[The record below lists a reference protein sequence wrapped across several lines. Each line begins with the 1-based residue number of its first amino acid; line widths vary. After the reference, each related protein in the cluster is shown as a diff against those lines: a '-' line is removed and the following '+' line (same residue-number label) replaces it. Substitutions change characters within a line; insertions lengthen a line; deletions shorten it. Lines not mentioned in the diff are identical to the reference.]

1 MAEELIKKTLIL
13 DILDILKHHSDV
25 DHTLSQKDIEQ
36 ILESE
41 YGVTADRKAI
51 KRNLDALQNKYSRL
65 IKCGKIIKRSRLNKE
80 TGECED
86 NDLMSDFYYDS
97 IFTDGEL
104 QLLIESVIASEFI
117 PYNHGKELITK
128 LSGLRSKYFSSKVRS
143 ITRLSLNKTKNQ
155 QLFLSIE
162 LLDEAIRK
170 NKKISFKY
178 IEYGTDKK
186 EHPKKRKDGTIRE
199 YVVSPYKMAIKGG
212 QFYLICNYEKY
223 DDIANYR
230 VDRLRDISILSEKTR
245 PFETLNGS
253 NGRKIDLE
261 QYMSE
266 HLYMFTSDL
275 VRVQLR
281 IPKDMISDIIDM
293 FGFDVSFW
301 NETSET
307 VEVSVSANE
316 KSIIQFAKC
325 YAPDVMVLSPLRIS
339 KQIREELES
348 TVRRYTEEL
357 K

>member
-25 DHTLSQKDIEQ
+25 DHPLSQKDIEN
-36 ILESE
+36 ILERE

-51 KRNLDALQNKYSRL
+51 KRNLDALQTKYSRL
-65 IKCGKIIKRSRLNKE
+65 VKCGKITKRSRINKE
-80 TGECED
+80 TGQLED
-86 NDLMSDFYYDS
+86 NDIMSDFYYDS

-104 QLLIESVIASEFI
+104 QLLIESVIASDFI
-117 PYNHGKELITK
+117 PYNHGKELIDK
-128 LSGLRSKYFSSKVRS
+128 LSHLRSKHFSSKVRS

-162 LLDEAIRK
+162 LLDEAIQRR
-170 NKKISFKY
+170 KKISFKY

-186 EHPKKRKDGTIRE
+186 EHPKMRNDGTVRE
-199 YVVSPYKMAIKGG
+199 YIASPYKMAIKNG
-212 QFYLICNYEKY
+212 QFYLICNYDKY
-223 DDIANYR
+223 DDISNYR
-230 VDRLRDISILSEKTR
+230 VDRMRDIALLDETVR
-245 PFETLNGS
+245 LYDTLNGS
-253 NGRKIDLE
+253 NGRQINLE

-275 VRVQLR
+275 ERVQMQ

-301 NETSET
+301 NETNDT
-307 VEVSVSANE
+307 VEVSVTANE

-325 YAPDVMVLSPLRIS
+325 YAPDVIVLSPQRIS
-339 KQIREELES
+339 KTIQEELELS
-348 TVRRYTEEL
+348 IKKYTEVKL
-357 K
+357 

>member
-13 DILDILKHHSDV
+13 DILDILKHDSDV
-25 DHTLSQKDIEQ
+25 NHPLSQKNIEQ
-36 ILESE
+36 ILERE

-51 KRNLDALQNKYSRL
+51 KRNLDALQAKYSRL
-65 IKCGKIIKRSRLNKE
+65 VKCGKITKRSRLNKE
-80 TGECED
+80 TGQLEN

-117 PYNHGKELITK
+117 PYNHGKDLIEK
-128 LSGLRSKYFSSKVRS
+128 LSELRSKYFSSKVRN

-162 LLDEAIRK
+162 LLDEAITK

-178 IEYGTDKK
+178 IEYGADKK
-186 EHPKKRKDGTIRE
+186 EHAKKREDGTIRE
-199 YVVSPYKMAIKGG
+199 YIASPYKMAIKGR
-212 QFYLICNYEKY
+212 QFYLICNYDKY
-223 DDIANYR
+223 DDISNYR
-230 VDRLRDISILSEKTR
+230 VDRMRDITVLNEATR

-261 QYMSE
+261 QYMNE
-266 HLYMFTSDL
+266 HLYMFTSNL
-275 VRVQLR
+275 VPVQMR
-281 IPKDMISDIIDM
+281 IPKDMISDVIDM
-293 FGFDVSFW
+293 FGFEVSFW

-307 VEVSVSANE
+307 VDVSVSANE

-325 YAPDVMVLSPLRIS
+325 YAPDVIVLSPTKIVNAIKADLENT
-339 KQIREELES
+339 KQKYEG
-348 TVRRYTEEL
+348 V
-357 K
+357 

>member
-13 DILDILKHHSDV
+13 DILDILKRHSDV
-25 DHTLSQKDIEQ
+25 DHPLSQKEIEQ
-36 ILESE
+36 ILDRE

-51 KRNLDALQNKYSRL
+51 KRNLDALQSKYSRL
-65 IKCGKIIKRSRLNKE
+65 VKCGKITKRTRINKE
-80 TGECED
+80 TGQLED

-117 PYNHGKELITK
+117 PYNHGKELIGK
-128 LSGLRSKYFSSKVRS
+128 LSELRSKYFSSKVRS
-143 ITRLSLNKTKNQ
+143 ITRLSLNKTNNQ

-162 LLDEAIRK
+162 LIDEAIRK

-178 IEYGTDKK
+178 IEYRTDKK
-186 EHPKKRKDGTIRE
+186 EHPKKREDGTIRE
-199 YVVSPYKMAIKGG
+199 YIASPYKMAIKGG
-212 QFYLICNYEKY
+212 QFYLICNYDKY
-223 DDIANYR
+223 DDISNYR
-230 VDRLRDISILSEKTR
+230 IDRMRDINVLAEAARS
-245 PFETLNGS
+245 FETLNGS

-266 HLYMFTSDL
+266 HLYMFTGNI
-275 VRVQLR
+275 VRVQMR

-293 FGFDVSFW
+293 FGFEVSFW
-301 NETSET
+301 NETNES
-307 VEVSVSANE
+307 VDVSVSANE

-325 YAPDVMVLSPLRIS
+325 YAPDVTVLSPHQIS
-339 KQIREELES
+339 KRIRDELEL
-348 TVRRYTEEL
+348 TVKKYTEEI